1 MIYLDNNATTK
12 IDNIVLE
19 EMMPFLTDEYANAS
33 SMYEFARKPSE
44 ALKTARIQLRDF
56 LGSRNEKEIIFT
68 SCGSESANMAIK
80 GVVNCNKEKRH
91 LITTKIEHP
100 CVLNVY
106 KELEKQGYEVDY
118 IGVNSDGELIIDELK
133 EKLRKDT
140 ALVSVMWAN
149 NETGVINPVEEIAD
163 IIKTRSADT
172 KFFVDGVQAGG
183 KLRINAKDT

>member
-12 IDNIVLE
+12 IDSIVLE
-19 EMMPFLTDEYANAS
+19 EMMPFFQDEYANAS

-44 ALKTARIQLRDF
+44 ALKTARIQVRDF
-56 LGSRNEKEIIFT
+56 VGARDEKEIVFT

-100 CVLNVY
+100 CVLNTY

-118 IGVNSDGELIIDELK
+118 IGVYSDG
-133 EKLRKDT
+133 
-140 ALVSVMWAN
+140 
-149 NETGVINPVEEIAD
+149 
-163 IIKTRSADT
+163 
-172 KFFVDGVQAGG
+172 
-183 KLRINAKDT
+183 